1 MNWKIHWMSWE
12 RMSTTKNKGGLGFWG
27 FSNFNSALLG
37 KHFWRLQT
45 GEHTLMGKVF
55 KSRYH
60 PRGSFMDA
68 KVGYMPSYAW
78 RSIMSARV
86 VIEKGGKWWIGN
98 DETTKIWKD
107 NWLPSLSTL
116 RVQSQVNILHED
128 AVVSALIDQDTKQWK
143 RDLIFSIF
151 NTFKARQITSI
162 PLSFRLP
169 EDTFIWDGEKDGKYS
184 VRSAYHLLG
193 EERRKELPA
202 SSTTNDKPWK
212 VIWSIN
218 LPNRVNNFL
227 WRTAKNIL
235 PTRGNLCKKGIKI
248 DPVCPLCNLEPETS
262 EHLFMRCNFAQVVWF
277 SSSLG
282 VHVPLDSTLN

>member
-1 MNWKIHWMSWE
+1 
-12 RMSTTKNKGGLGFWG
+12 
-27 FSNFNSALLG
+27 
-37 KHFWRLQT
+37 
-45 GEHTLMGKVF
+45 
-55 KSRYH
+55 
-60 PRGSFMDA
+60 MDA

-86 VIEKGGKWWIGN
+86 
-98 DETTKIWKD
+98 
-107 NWLPSLSTL
+107 
-116 RVQSQVNILHED
+116 SQVKILHED

-151 NTFKARQITSI
+151 NTFEARQITSI

-212 VIWSIN
+212 GIWSIN
-218 LPNRVNNFL
+218 LPNR
-227 WRTAKNIL
+227 
-235 PTRGNLCKKGIKI
+235 
-248 DPVCPLCNLEPETS
+248 
-262 EHLFMRCNFAQVVWF
+262 VVWF

-282 VHVPLDSTLN
+282 VHVPLDSTLNQWLHKWLMGKDTLGAQIFCSIMWKLLYARNQIIFNQANPFPPEIANAARDFVVDFNEAVPKKTKSCFSDGYTAYVCVFKDYTSLTTFSACKKEQMTADPKTAEALGIRWCMQLAKDQRIKG

>member
-1 MNWKIHWMSWE
+1 M
-12 RMSTTKNKGGLGFWG
+12 
-27 FSNFNSALLG
+27 
-37 KHFWRLQT
+37 
-45 GEHTLMGKVF
+45 
-55 KSRYH
+55 
-60 PRGSFMDA
+60 
-68 KVGYMPSYAW
+68 
-78 RSIMSARV
+78 
-86 VIEKGGKWWIGN
+86 
-98 DETTKIWKD
+98 
-107 NWLPSLSTL
+107 
-116 RVQSQVNILHED
+116 
-128 AVVSALIDQDTKQWK
+128 SALIDQDTKQWK

-151 NTFKARQITSI
+151 NTFEARQITSI

-212 VIWSIN
+212 GIWSIN

-282 VHVPLDSTLN
+282 VHVPLDSTLNQWLHKWLMGKDTLGAQIFCSIMWKLLYARNQIIFNQANPFPPEIANAARDFVVDFNEAVPKKTKSRKHGAQQEPSSNFLCSCDFC